1 MYDTVGVC
9 QVGIDFEYLDSVL
22 TSRGIFEESIGV
34 NQFLRIKDV
43 NYNPEKKFIVFDC
56 DVFEHL
62 LN

>member
-1 MYDTVGVC
+1 MYDNVGVC
-9 QVGIDFEYLDSVL
+9 QVGIEFEFLDSVL
-22 TSRGIFEESIGV
+22 TDRGIIEESIGI

-43 NYNPEKKFIVFDC
+43 TYLSEKKLIIFDC